1 MKPPIAIFWLDAT
14 MLNRD
19 TSKRQLNALRNQQ
32 TSEDSMLAIAITTL
46 EFYINFKDNY
56 YLPYK
61 FYRKLIN

>member
-1 MKPPIAIFWLDAT
+1 MPNK
-14 MLNRD
+14 D
-19 TSKRQLNALRNQQ
+19 TSKKQFNALRNQQ
-32 TSEDSMLAIAITTL
+32 TSEDNMLAIAIITL